1 MANTKKI
8 NKKNKI
14 KRRIRGR
21 VSGTTAR
28 PRLNVFRS
36 NAEIYAQIIDD
47 SKGTTLCAASSREAS
62 FAAKIGRA
70 HV

>member
-8 NKKNKI
+8 NNKNKI

-47 SKGTTLCAASSREAS
+47 SNGTTL
-62 FAAKIGRA
+62 
-70 HV
+70 